1 MKASS
6 AREKDEI
13 SRKLKSMQLEMETLR
28 NLQDD
33 TFIGTMMMLN
43 FQKGIHGIK
52 SERLGVL
59 IKNCDSRLGFKTFGP
74 EADCRQPW
82 GNKCKIVHSVG
93 FENGD

>member
-6 AREKDEI
+6 AREKDEM

-43 FQKGIHGIK
+43 SQKGIHGIK
-52 SERLGVL
+52 SERLGAL
-59 IKNCDSRLGFKTFGP
+59 IKNCASRLGF
-74 EADCRQPW
+74 
-82 GNKCKIVHSVG
+82 
-93 FENGD
+93 